1 MRRSLT
7 KIRTIAVVVLGVACI
22 ALPFAL
28 RGRLNRV
35 LAEHAPPFPPPAATW
50 TTVPDARRLSLWNF
64 KSLQAAGGALVVDV
78 RIEPS
83 FRAGHIP
90 GALNVPVSDVQA
102 RAPEILRLSA
112 GRAIV
117 TYCSCVHEHTS
128 AVAAQTLAAAGAK
141 DVSALLGGYPAWVA
155 EGGRIER

>member
-1 MRRSLT
+1 MKQSLT
-7 KIRTIAVVVLGVACI
+7 KIRTIVVIVLGMACI

-28 RGRLNRV
+28 RSRLNRV
-35 LAEHAPPFPPPAATW
+35 LAEHAPPFQPPA
-50 TTVPDARRLSLWNF
+50 TTLKTMPNARRLSLSDF
-64 KSLQAAGGALVVDV
+64 MSLQVADRALAVDV
-78 RIEPS
+78 RMENS

-90 GALNVPVSDVQA
+90 GALNVPVGEVEA

-117 TYCSCVHEHTS
+117 TYCSCVREHTS

-141 DVSALLGGYPAWVA
+141 DVSALLGGYPVWVA

>member
-1 MRRSLT
+1 MKQRLT
-7 KIRTIAVVVLGVACI
+7 KSLTIAVVVLGVFCI
-22 ALPFAL
+22 AVPFAL

-35 LAEHAPPFPPPAATW
+35 LAEHAPPFRPPAATLK
-50 TTVPDARRLSLWNF
+50 TMPDARRQSLSDF
-64 KSLQAAGGALVVDV
+64 MTLQVADRALAVDV
-78 RIEPS
+78 RIEQS

-90 GALNVPVSDVQA
+90 GALNVPVYEVEA
-102 RAPEILRLSA
+102 RAPEILRLAA

-141 DVSALLGGYPAWVA
+141 DVSALLGGYPVWVA

>member
-1 MRRSLT
+1 VKRYL
-7 KIRTIAVVVLGVACI
+7 IVAVVVLGVACI
-22 ALPFAL
+22 AVPFAL

-35 LAEHAPPFPPPAATW
+35 HAEHEPPFQPPVTRLTA
-50 TTVPDARRLSLWNF
+50 VPDARRLSQSAF
-64 KSLQAAGGALVVDV
+64 RSLQAAGRVLVVDV
-78 RIEPS
+78 RIEQS

-90 GALNVPVSDVQA
+90 GALNVPVGEVEA

-141 DVSALLGGYPAWVA
+141 DVGALLGGYPAWVD